1 MKRQEMKTTINPM
14 LLFFMTILFVS
25 SSSLWAMDL
34 HTWSESEKAVLK
46 SLWIGSLPPISE
58 NPSNKY
64 AADPRAVVLGK
75 AIAAFVRTI
84 VPTPSRFDN
93 YVEALMAND
102 PESMIKALTNE
113 EVKGLRLF
121 IGKAKPWG

>member
-1 MKRQEMKTTINPM
+1 MKTTINPM